1 MCNAN
6 RKYEFASLLD
16 MVRFN
21 MITTYRIRWP
31 SSIASEKLIQKRLL
45 NVTKEKLMEGMP
57 LEDVLEKIKAHPELR
72 VFLTF
77 VIQHPTAF
85 YIFLHM
91 FYQNISMFPDSDE
104 TMTQMRN
111 ERYIEKCS

>member
-72 VFLTF
+72 VFFNLR
-77 VIQHPTAF
+77 HPTSNCLL
-85 YIFLHM
+85 YIFTHVLPEY
-91 FYQNISMFPDSDE
+91 FNVSRF
-104 TMTQMRN
+104 R
-111 ERYIEKCS
+111 